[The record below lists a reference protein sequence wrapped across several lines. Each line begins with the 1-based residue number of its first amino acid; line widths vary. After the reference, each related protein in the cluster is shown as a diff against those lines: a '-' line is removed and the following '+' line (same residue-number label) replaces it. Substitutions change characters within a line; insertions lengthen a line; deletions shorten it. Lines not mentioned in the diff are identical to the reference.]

1 MQDFEAFLKDLKEM
15 VIVKK
20 DPDLGQPY
28 DLAIVPSIGKLKT
41 EIQNQ
46 HLEQQ
51 KITIKRQQAVADGLP
66 QELIENLDE
75 FSGDC
80 VDNQILLEQQMA
92 VIAEMRL
99 VYLYKSFE
107 IELKKLLKSAYNAP
121 ARSLSSADD
130 QIAFLKTKGINARR
144 IAGFA
149 EINEL
154 RTIVNNIKHG
164 TELNSKAKRIP
175 EFANSVQV
183 IFDQGT
189 TFYKRVAPMVNK
201 HIEVLS
207 EQVFKT
213 LYPGS

>member
-1 MQDFEAFLKDLKEM
+1 MQDFEAFMKDLKEM
-15 VIVKK
+15 VLVKK

-28 DLAIVPSIGKLKT
+28 DLAILPSIGKLKT
-41 EIQNQ
+41 GIQNQ

-51 KITIKRQQAVADGLP
+51 KITIKRQQAFDDGLS
-66 QELIENLDE
+66 QELIEHLDE

-107 IELKKLLKSAYNAP
+107 IELKKLLKSAYNAS
-121 ARSLSSADD
+121 ARALSSADD
-130 QIAFLKTKGINARR
+130 QIAFLKTKGLYARR

-149 EINEL
+149 EVNEL

-164 TELNSKAKRIP
+164 TELNAKAKRIP
-175 EFANSVQV
+175 EFANSVHV
-183 IFDQGT
+183 IYDQGT
-189 TFYKRVAPMVNK
+189 IFYKRVAPMVNK
-201 HIEVLS
+201 HIEVIS

-213 LYPGS
+213 LYPGT

>member
-1 MQDFEAFLKDLKEM
+1 MHNFEAFFKDLKEM

-28 DLAIVPSIGKLKT
+28 DLAILPSIDKLKT
-41 EIQNQ
+41 AIQDQ
-46 HLEQQ
+46 HLAQQ

-66 QELIENLDE
+66 QELIEYLNQ
-75 FSGDC
+75 FSADC
-80 VDNQILLEQQMA
+80 VDIQILLEQQMA

-107 IELKKLLKSAYNAP
+107 IELKKLLKIAYNV
-121 ARSLSSADD
+121 SAWALTSAED
-130 QIAFLKTKGINARR
+130 QVAFLETKGINVRR
-144 IAGFA
+144 ITGFA

-154 RTIVNNIKHG
+154 RTIVNNIKHVA
-164 TELNSKAKRIP
+164 ELNTEAKRIP

-183 IFDQGT
+183 IYDQGT
-189 TFYKRVAPMVNK
+189 IFYKRVAPMVNK

-207 EQVFKT
+207 EDVFKT
-213 LYPGS
+213 LYPGT